1 MKAYKPGDIYKTNPI
16 LRRATGQDK
25 TNFDKFLE
33 VAGTVKSSVENIFNN
48 RIADNI
54 QRLEEEK
61 EFDKINAKAQL
72 AHLSQFGNIQK
83 DIETKYKNDV
93 NAWARDY
100 AREEVDDDFIRKQG
114 MNMSPE
120 DLNNVV
126 KQPTAAYGDYLKNR
140 EEELVNAYNA
150 ILGDLDSL
158 GVPYRDLDA
167 SKKFIDESYEN
178 IFNNMEDDNRFNL
191 IGGIGSFLRGNGF
204 NTTDYNELAKQYE
217 KNAFQAKLSDIEDVN
232 NKFKSLYAM
241 SPALA
246 AQFEKTVESI
256 DYKVMGE
263 TKLDVQQLPDGAG
276 IIVTNIQ
283 NYTDKN
289 GNPQMVQKQEVI
301 TNPAQIEI
309 INQKSKT
316 FEAQQNYMEFL
327 TPKGQEVFTNNLK
340 DKEQTIHDAFLN
352 VPPEH
357 KIPYDEVIARAT
369 YEKNL
374 GAIVGSYDDIM
385 EQKFYEKDSLGRMV
399 AIPVLQAYING
410 TGPKPA
416 GYYDTPYEFAKSL
429 IPNLN
434 LGDFNRIVY
443 PDTET
448 TTTQP
453 YSNSYQV
460 EMETAADNDVVM
472 VVDEVKQALF
482 NGDDAKIADYQ
493 SSFEGGSSLKGV
505 DKEGNYFGD
514 GASTFSGTP
523 EQVIAALP
531 QLSDTILNNSAL
543 AQSKIVSVGY
553 NIKDDRIV
561 LKPGSAMMDVGEGE
575 GTSEELTQFD
585 KRRRILETRLEEA
598 EFLNQ
603 DKKVSLLKNQLEEL
617 GIIEERAKARD
628 EKLEFEKG
636 GLMKDKAAG
645 RNITDE
651 AIEQVAMGDKAVE
664 TFLTEIANIES
675 KFGRDNNTFKGASK
689 GIFQI
694 DPIAFEEV
702 QRRLEETNEK
712 DGATTRLYNE
722 QLKQN
727 LDLDLSQLS
736 YQDLDKP
743 LVGAAFARAYLLGF
757 AEAIPETVLG
767 RAKYWK
773 KYYNTEAGKGTAEKY
788 LKENTRL

>member
-217 KNAFQAKLSDIEDVN
+217 NNAFQAKLSDIEDVN
-232 NKFKSLYAM
+232 NRFKALYAM

-263 TKLDVQQLPDGAG
+263 TKLITEDLPEGAG
-276 IIVTNIQ
+276 TLVTYIQ
-283 NYTDKN
+283 NYTDNK
-289 GNPQMVQKQEVI
+289 GTPQIVQKQEVI
-301 TNPAQIEI
+301 TNPIEQELF
-309 INQKSKT
+309 NQKGKT
-316 FEAQQNYMEFL
+316 FEAQKSYMEFL
-327 TPKGQEVFTNNLK
+327 TAEGQKIFSNNLK
-340 DKEQTIHDAFLN
+340 DTTQTLHDAFLN
-352 VPPEH
+352 VPDEH
-357 KIPYDEVIARAT
+357 RMSYDEVIAKGI
-369 YEKNL
+369 YENNL
-374 GAIVGSYDDIM
+374 GVIVANLDDIM
-385 EQKFYEKDSLGRMV
+385 EQKFYQKNAMGQSV
-399 AIPVLQAYING
+399 PTPALQAYIEG
-410 TGPKPA
+410 TGAKPA
-416 GYYDTPYEFAKSL
+416 GYYDTPYEFAKSF

-434 LGDFNRIVY
+434 IQDFNRIVY

-460 EMETAADNDVVM
+460 EMETAADNDIVM

-482 NGDDAKIADYQ
+482 NGDDAKISDYQ

-603 DKKVSLLKNQLEEL
+603 DKKVSFLKNQLEEL

>member
-204 NTTDYNELAKQYE
+204 NTTDYNKLSKQYE
-217 KNAFQAKLSDIEDVN
+217 NNAFQAKLSDIEDVN
-232 NKFKSLYAM
+232 NRFKSLYAM
-241 SPALA
+241 SPTLA

-263 TKLDVQQLPDGAG
+263 TKLITEELPDGAG
-276 IIVTNIQ
+276 ILVTSIQ

-301 TNPAQIEI
+301 TNPIEQELF
-309 INQKSKT
+309 NQKGKT
-316 FEAQQNYMEFL
+316 FEAQKSYMEFL
-327 TPKGQEVFTNNLK
+327 TAEGQKIFSNNLK
-340 DKEQTIHDAFLN
+340 DTTQTIHDAYLN
-352 VPPEH
+352 VPNEH
-357 KIPYDEVIARAT
+357 RMSYDEVIAKGI
-369 YEKNL
+369 YENNL
-374 GAIVGSYDDIM
+374 GVIVGSFDDIM
-385 EQKFYEKDSLGRMV
+385 EQGFYRKNALGQLEPTE
-399 AIPVLQAYING
+399 ALQAYRDG
-410 TGPKPA
+410 TGPKPK
-416 GYYDTPYEFAKSL
+416 GFYDTPYEFAQSF

-434 LGDFNRIVY
+434 IRDFNRIVY
-443 PDTET
+443 PDSVSTIQT
-448 TTTQP
+448 TG
-453 YSNSYQV
+453 NSF
-460 EMETAADNDVVM
+460 
-472 VVDEVKQALF
+472 VVDASGMDEKIVAENINQLKEGL
-482 NGDDAKIADYQ
+482 NLSDAKIQ
-493 SSFEGGSSLKGV
+493 SMQNDLESGIAIKGV
-505 DKEGNYFGD
+505 TAEGEYYGD
-514 GASTFSGTP
+514 NSLVYNVNELLNEAP
-523 EQVIAALP
+523 ELT
-531 QLSDTILNNSAL
+531 DTIAKEPAL
-543 AQSKIVSVGY
+543 ANAQKVVLGYNLKTDELIIKPVSDVITSGDDENDILPPPEPTDNNEDIAVFKLATDSEINEMSPQQQNIYRVQVAERQNLLNKINSDDFKLQSKKAQERDTAKLEKIESSISTIISERY
-553 NIKDDRIV
+553 N
-561 LKPGSAMMDVGEGE
+561 PGTVFEQINRAEK
-575 GTSEELTQFD
+575 TSLLGRKKEE
-585 KRRRILETRLEEA
+585 
-598 EFLNQ
+598 
-603 DKKVSLLKNQLEEL
+603 LKNQQERLELKEDEL
-617 GIIEERAKARD
+617 NQSQIDFANQKITKLKKEIDELSISNEGKSLLSPDED
-628 EKLEFEKG
+628 EK
-636 GLMKDKAAG
+636 
-645 RNITDE
+645 
-651 AIEQVAMGDKAVE
+651 
-664 TFLTEIANIES
+664 
-675 KFGRDNNTFKGASK
+675 
-689 GIFQI
+689 
-694 DPIAFEEV
+694 
-702 QRRLEETNEK
+702 
-712 DGATTRLYNE
+712 
-722 QLKQN
+722 
-727 LDLDLSQLS
+727 
-736 YQDLDKP
+736 
-743 LVGAAFARAYLLGF
+743 
-757 AEAIPETVLG
+757 
-767 RAKYWK
+767 K
-773 KYYNTEAGKGTAEKY
+773 K
-788 LKENTRL
+788 